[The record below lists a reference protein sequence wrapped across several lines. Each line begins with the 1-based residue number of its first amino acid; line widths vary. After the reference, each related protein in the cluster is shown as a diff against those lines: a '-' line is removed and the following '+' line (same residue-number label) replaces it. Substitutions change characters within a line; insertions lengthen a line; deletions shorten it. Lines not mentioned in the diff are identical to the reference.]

1 VDGSKVCIAAVH
13 KSKIS
18 VTPYMLESWSRQAPT
33 KTIGIVKA
41 T

>member
-1 VDGSKVCIAAVH
+1 VDGSKICITAVH
-13 KSKIS
+13 KSKIH

-33 KTIGIVKA
+33 KTIDIVEA